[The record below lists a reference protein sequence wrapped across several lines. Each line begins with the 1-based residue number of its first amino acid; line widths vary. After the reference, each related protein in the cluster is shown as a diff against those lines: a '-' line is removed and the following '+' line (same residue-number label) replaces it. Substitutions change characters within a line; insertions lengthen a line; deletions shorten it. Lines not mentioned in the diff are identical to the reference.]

1 VYEAAA
7 GGSFKQT
14 AHPLKLSIQVPSRL
28 CAHGVGSSRG
38 EEFRRLCV
46 SSLLMAFFPLF
57 WLSLWL
63 LLLSPLLLQYDE
75 YDNAAHCMMAHSP
88 VAWEHVTFKDVVI
101 KVSNVDVYYKAIR
114 FYLQVRLGGE
124 AGGGGKRVLCAFW
137 GGGRGQKARQHG
149 AGAEGGRAGQ
159 GKARQREKALRAGGE
174 CREGWDRT
182 GLGQRVAGQGRGSK
196 P

>member
-1 VYEAAA
+1 
-7 GGSFKQT
+7 
-14 AHPLKLSIQVPSRL
+14 
-28 CAHGVGSSRG
+28 
-38 EEFRRLCV
+38 
-46 SSLLMAFFPLF
+46 MAFFPLF

-137 GGGRGQKARQHG
+137 GGGE
-149 AGAEGGRAGQ
+149 GAEGKAARGWGRGWQGRARQ
-159 GKARQREKALRAGGE
+159 GKAEGE
-174 CREGWDRT
+174 GLEGW
-182 GLGQRVAGQGRGSK
+182 GRM